1 MERDEIVR
9 KKLIKKSIKCRN
21 RVIKSRGTKPVEKIK
36 LNKISR
42 DKIKKKIQTP
52 KGFKN
57 QINSN

>member
-42 DKIKKKIQTP
+42 DKIKKKNP
-52 KGFKN
+52 NFKRVQKPN
-57 QINSN
+57 KQ